1 MQFFFSIPYFLCTA
15 NVFFNYFSLFA
26 LQMWV
31 TFFIFSTANV
41 FQFLFFFTANVHHF
55 LYTLL
60 KLLPV
65 KCCLKFFSPRPPLRS
80 GLGKLK
86 NNFRGG
92 GAQKNAHFFH
102 SFWSWDFVFFLFY
115 CLCTLPNPTISQGY
129 SSYKSGHFHTYK
141 WPFWMDT
148 TGLFSNRFLTFPS
161 KSCTKNRFKPGKD
174 RWNSRKHADFKMQLA
189 QNKKFHRNH
198 CI

>member
-31 TFFIFSTANV
+31 TFFNFSTANV
-41 FQFLFFFTANVHHF
+41 FKFLFFFTANVHHF

-80 GLGKLK
+80 SLGKLK

-92 GAQKNAHFFH
+92 GAQIKRTFF
-102 SFWSWDFVFFLFY
+102 SLFLILGLCFFSL
-115 CLCTLPNPTISQGY
+115 LLPLY
-129 SSYKSGHFHTYK
+129 
-141 WPFWMDT
+141 T
-148 TGLFSNRFLTFPS
+148 T
-161 KSCTKNRFKPGKD
+161 
-174 RWNSRKHADFKMQLA
+174 
-189 QNKKFHRNH
+189 
-198 CI
+198 

>member
-65 KCCLKFFSPRPPLRS
+65 KCCLKFFFLLGLRS
-80 GLGKLK
+80 APASENSRIISGGEARKKTHIFFTLSDLGTL
-86 NNFRGG
+86 F
-92 GAQKNAHFFH
+92 
-102 SFWSWDFVFFLFY
+102 FFLFY
-115 CLCTLPNPTISQGY
+115 CLCTIPNPTISQGY

-174 RWNSRKHADFKMQLA
+174 R
-189 QNKKFHRNH
+189 
-198 CI
+198 

>member
-1 MQFFFSIPYFLCTA
+1 M
-15 NVFFNYFSLFA
+15 
-26 LQMWV
+26 
-31 TFFIFSTANV
+31 TFFIFWTANL
-41 FQFLFFFTANVHHF
+41 FKLFLFFTANVHHF
-55 LYTLL
+55 LYSLL
-60 KLLPV
+60 KLWP
-65 KCCLKFFSPRPPLRS
+65 LKW
-80 GLGKLK
+80 GLKLK
-86 NNFRGG
+86 NNSRGE
-92 GAQKNAHFFH
+92 AHQKTPIFFTL
-102 SFWSWDFVFFLFY
+102 SDLGTLFFSLFY
-115 CLCTLPNPTISQGY
+115 CLCTIPNPTISQGY

-141 WPFWMDT
+141 WPFWMD

>member
-31 TFFIFSTANV
+31 TFFNFSTANV
-41 FQFLFFFTANVHHF
+41 FKFLFFFTANVHHF

-80 GLGKLK
+80 APASENSRIISGGEARKKTHIFFTLSDLGTLFFFSSIAFVHYLIQP
-86 NNFRGG
+86 FRKDIQAINRGIFIPI
-92 GAQKNAHFFH
+92 N
-102 SFWSWDFVFFLFY
+102 
-115 CLCTLPNPTISQGY
+115 
-129 SSYKSGHFHTYK
+129 GHFGWTLDCSPTDSWHFHQNHVPKTVLNQAK
-141 WPFWMDT
+141 IVEIQGNTPI
-148 TGLFSNRFLTFPS
+148 S
-161 KSCTKNRFKPGKD
+161 KCS
-174 RWNSRKHADFKMQLA
+174 
-189 QNKKFHRNH
+189 
-198 CI
+198 

>member
-1 MQFFFSIPYFLCTA
+1 MPQKCNFVFSIPYFLCTA

-31 TFFIFSTANV
+31 TFFNFSTENV
-41 FQFLFFFTANVHHF
+41 FKFLFFFTANVHHF

-80 GLGKLK
+80 SLGKLK

-92 GAQKNAHFFH
+92 GAQKKRTFF
-102 SFWSWDFVFFLFY
+102 SLFLILGLCFFFSSIAFVHYLIQPFRKDIQAINRGIFI
-115 CLCTLPNPTISQGY
+115 PIN
-129 SSYKSGHFHTYK
+129 GHFGWTLDCSPTDSWHFHQNHVPKTVLNQAK
-141 WPFWMDT
+141 IVEIQGNMPI
-148 TGLFSNRFLTFPS
+148 S
-161 KSCTKNRFKPGKD
+161 KCS
-174 RWNSRKHADFKMQLA
+174 
-189 QNKKFHRNH
+189 
-198 CI
+198 

>member
-1 MQFFFSIPYFLCTA
+1 MLFQGLDASEMQFFFSIPYFLCTA

-31 TFFIFSTANV
+31 TFFNFSTANV
-41 FQFLFFFTANVHHF
+41 FKFLFFFTANVHHF

-80 GLGKLK
+80 SLGKLK

-92 GAQKNAHFFH
+92 GAQKKRTFF
-102 SFWSWDFVFFLFY
+102 SLFLILGLCFFFLFY
-115 CLCTLPNPTISQGY
+115 CLCTIPNPTISQGY

-148 TGLFSNRFLTFPS
+148 GLFSNRFLTFPS
-161 KSCTKNRFKPGKD
+161 KSCTKNCFKPGKD
-174 RWNSRKHADFKMQLA
+174 R
-189 QNKKFHRNH
+189 
-198 CI
+198 

>member
-1 MQFFFSIPYFLCTA
+1 MPQKCNFFFSIPYFLCTA

-31 TFFIFSTANV
+31 TFFNFSTANV
-41 FQFLFFFTANVHHF
+41 FKFLFFFTANVHHF

-80 GLGKLK
+80 SLGKLK

-92 GAQKNAHFFH
+92 GAQKKRTFF
-102 SFWSWDFVFFLFY
+102 SLFLILGLCFFLFY
-115 CLCTLPNPTISQGY
+115 CLCTTPIPTISQGFKNAA
-129 SSYKSGHFHTYK
+129 SSKQ
-141 WPFWMDT
+141 
-148 TGLFSNRFLTFPS
+148 LIPS
-161 KSCTKNRFKPGKD
+161 KSLSKFGKPKKISAKSLHNWQNGSKNKI
-174 RWNSRKHADFKMQLA
+174 LA
-189 QNKKFHRNH
+189 PSEHH
-198 CI
+198 PTHPTHPTHPSTLAP